1 MYSHEYYEHRQL
13 FMDTTYHNDPW
24 SSLYALL
31 ICLMFYR
38 SMMLCLLLWTATSV
52 HLEAVVAHQML
63 EDSFA
68 PSMLI
73 FFIMSRT
80 WQNVA
85 GKYPDALSM
94 DNSGHSE
101 LTQHHYH
108 HHDDDATAKVHY
120 WTFNVWRNHGSN
132 DRILW
137 QCYGDIYGK
146 YCDTEVYCDNIIEF
160 HDTSSSLSL
169 PSLSGSGNYCWLFL
183 VHKNYISI
191 PLHHLQSFLH
201 CWKYDEPKMH
211 SHIMI

>member
-1 MYSHEYYEHRQL
+1 
-13 FMDTTYHNDPW
+13 MDTTYHNDPW

-52 HLEAVVAHQML
+52 HLEAVVAHPML

-73 FFIMSRT
+73 LFFMSRT
-80 WQNVA
+80 WQTVA
-85 GKYPDALSM
+85 GKHPDALSM

-101 LTQHHYH
+101 LR
-108 HHDDDATAKVHY
+108 
-120 WTFNVWRNHGSN
+120 FNIIIITMTMTRLLKCIIDPLMCGRTMVAMTE
-132 DRILW
+132 
-137 QCYGDIYGK
+137 

-169 PSLSGSGNYCWLFL
+169 PFLSGSGNYCWLFL
-183 VHKNYISI
+183 IHKNYISI
-191 PLHHLQSFLH
+191 PLHHLQCFLH
-201 CWKYDEPKMH
+201 GWKNTM
-211 SHIMI
+211 SQSCTVI